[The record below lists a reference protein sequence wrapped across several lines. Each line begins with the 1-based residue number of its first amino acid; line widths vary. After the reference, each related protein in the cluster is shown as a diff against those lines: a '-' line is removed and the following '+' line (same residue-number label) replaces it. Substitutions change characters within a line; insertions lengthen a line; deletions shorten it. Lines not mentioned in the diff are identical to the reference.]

1 MDAAIRRTNPWAVL
15 AVFALG
21 TFLTLLDLTIVNIAI
36 PSIVDDIHAPL
47 DGILWMLNAYSL
59 VYAVLLITSGRL
71 GDIFG
76 PRQLFAA
83 GVVVFTISSALSG
96 LSQDA
101 TQLVLSRAGQGLG
114 AALLAP
120 QGLPMI
126 TSLFAPNKRGGVFA
140 IFGMLAGLAV
150 VLGPTLGGLIVANW
164 GWRWIFY
171 VNVPVGALILV
182 LTARLIPDLRPGRPH
197 RIDLIGVALAT
208 VGLFAVVFGL
218 IEGQRYDWGTISG
231 VISIP
236 LVIAGGLVL
245 IAAFVVQQARR
256 QGREPLLPFEIFA
269 DRNFAL
275 MAFVLMAMR
284 FAIVGRMFPFWCG
297 TSRRD
302 TRGA

>member
-1 MDAAIRRTNPWAVL
+1 MDAAIRKTNPWAVL

-71 GDIFG
+71 GDIYG

-83 GVVVFTISSALSG
+83 GVALFTISSALSG

-101 TQLVLSRAGQGLG
+101 TQLV
-114 AALLAP
+114 P

-126 TSLFAPNKRGGVFA
+126 TSLFPPNRRGGVFA

-150 VLGPTLGGLIVANW
+150 VLGPTLGGLIVSNW

-171 VNVPVGALILV
+171 VNVPVGALILFM
-182 LTARLIPDLRPGRPH
+182 TARIIPDLRPGRPH
-197 RIDLIGVALAT
+197 RLDFSGVALAT
-208 VGLFAVVFGL
+208 AGLFAIVYGL
-218 IEGQRYDWGTISG
+218 IEGQRYEWGTITG
-231 VISIP
+231 FVSIP
-236 LVIAGGLVL
+236 LV
-245 IAAFVVQQARR
+245 
-256 QGREPLLPFEIFA
+256 
-269 DRNFAL
+269 
-275 MAFVLMAMR
+275 
-284 FAIVGRMFPFWCG
+284 
-297 TSRRD
+297 
-302 TRGA
+302 

>member
-1 MDAAIRRTNPWAVL
+1 MDTAGRRTTNPWAVL

-59 VYAVLLITSGRL
+59 VYAVLLITAGRL
-71 GDIFG
+71 GDIYG
-76 PRQLFAA
+76 PRQLFGI
-83 GVVVFTISSALSG
+83 GVIVFTISSALSG

-126 TSLFAPNKRGGVFA
+126 TSLFPPDRRGGVFA

-150 VLGPTLGGLIVANW
+150 VLGPSLGRLVVSAL

-197 RIDLIGVALAT
+197 RIDFSGVVLAT
-208 VGLFAVVFGL
+208 VGLFG
-218 IEGQRYDWGTISG
+218 
-231 VISIP
+231 
-236 LVIAGGLVL
+236 
-245 IAAFVVQQARR
+245 
-256 QGREPLLPFEIFA
+256 
-269 DRNFAL
+269 
-275 MAFVLMAMR
+275 
-284 FAIVGRMFPFWCG
+284 
-297 TSRRD
+297 
-302 TRGA
+302 

>member
-1 MDAAIRRTNPWAVL
+1 MDTAIRRANPWAVL

-59 VYAVLLITSGRL
+59 LYAVLLITSGRL

-83 GVVVFTISSALSG
+83 GVAVFTISSALSG

-126 TSLFAPNKRGGVFA
+126 TSLFPPDKRGGVFA
-140 IFGMLAGLAV
+140 LLRKLPRPAAV
-150 VLGPTLGGLIVANW
+150 PRPT
-164 GWRWIFY
+164 
-171 VNVPVGALILV
+171 
-182 LTARLIPDLRPGRPH
+182 
-197 RIDLIGVALAT
+197 
-208 VGLFAVVFGL
+208 
-218 IEGQRYDWGTISG
+218 
-231 VISIP
+231 
-236 LVIAGGLVL
+236 
-245 IAAFVVQQARR
+245 
-256 QGREPLLPFEIFA
+256 
-269 DRNFAL
+269 
-275 MAFVLMAMR
+275 
-284 FAIVGRMFPFWCG
+284 
-297 TSRRD
+297 
-302 TRGA
+302 

>member
-1 MDAAIRRTNPWAVL
+1 MDTAGRRTTNPWAVL

-59 VYAVLLITSGRL
+59 VYAVLLITAGRL
-71 GDIFG
+71 GDIYG
-76 PRQLFAA
+76 PRQLFGI

-126 TSLFAPNKRGGVFA
+126 TSLFPADRRGGVFA

-150 VLGPTLGGLIVANW
+150 VLGPTLGGLIVSNW

-171 VNVPVGALILV
+171 VNIPIGVSLV
-182 LTARLIPDLRPGRPH
+182 VAAFAFVPDLRIGKSH
-197 RIDLIGVALAT
+197 RLDLVGVALAS
-208 VGLFAVVFGL
+208 VGLLLVVFGL
-218 IEGQRYDWGTISG
+218 IEGH
-231 VISIP
+231 
-236 LVIAGGLVL
+236 
-245 IAAFVVQQARR
+245 
-256 QGREPLLPFEIFA
+256 PF
-269 DRNFAL
+269 D
-275 MAFVLMAMR
+275 
-284 FAIVGRMFPFWCG
+284 
-297 TSRRD
+297 
-302 TRGA
+302 

>member
-1 MDAAIRRTNPWAVL
+1 MDIAARRTNPWAVL

-59 VYAVLLITSGRL
+59 VYAVLLITAGRL
-71 GDIFG
+71 GDIYG
-76 PRQLFAA
+76 PRQLFGL
-83 GVVVFTISSALSG
+83 GVVVFTISSEPSRH
-96 LSQDA
+96 SQDA
-101 TQLVLSRAGQGLG
+101 TQLVLSRARQGLG

-126 TSLFAPNKRGGVFA
+126 TSLFPADRRGGVFA

-150 VLGPTLGGLIVANW
+150 VLGPTLGGLIVSNW

-171 VNVPVGALILV
+171 VNVPVGALIV
-182 LTARLIPDLRPGRPH
+182 FLTWRVIPDLRPGRPH
-197 RIDLIGVALAT
+197 RLDFSGVVLAT
-208 VGLFAVVFGL
+208 VGLFGIIFGL
-218 IEGQRYDWGTISG
+218 IEGQRYDWGTITG
-231 VISIP
+231 IISIP
-236 LVIAGGLVL
+236 LVIALGVLLVAL
-245 IAAFVVQQARR
+245 FIWQQARR

-275 MAFVLMAMR
+275 MAF
-284 FAIVGRMFPFWCG
+284 
-297 TSRRD
+297 
-302 TRGA
+302 